1 MDADFL
7 SAFICVHLRF
17 YWVSKRLQI
26 MQTSTW
32 THFPCTLD
40 NGPAANAS
48 IGLIALASDIV
59 IEPELHAFLPHAGIG
74 LYTNRIP
81 MPKVV
86 TVDTLRQM
94 GDSITAV
101 TTGLVPDDHL
111 DVIIYGCTSGSMT
124 IGPEQIAAKIRAARP
139 DVAVTDP
146 ITAGSDALCG
156 RSESGRRTIY
166 SGPGVWVRSDGV
178 IQSGWRSRDQSRTT
192 SSHLWRGSGVGTSVG
207 NRWNISLLYRS
218 PHVINH
224 SAAGR
229 RAGQTRCCQQ
239 PSAGVGCTTA
249 VRI

>member
-1 MDADFL
+1 
-7 SAFICVHLRF
+7 
-17 YWVSKRLQI
+17 

-146 ITAGSDALCG
+146 ITAGLKGLRAQDCQRIALLTPYVDEVNQVVEQYIRGQGFELGAMGSFNQAGDPEISRVPPQAIYDAALALGQASEIDGIFLSCTALRTSSIIQPLEDALDYYNYKN
-156 RSESGRRTIY
+156 SIELAY
-166 SGPGVWVRSDGV
+166 
-178 IQSGWRSRDQSRTT
+178 QQLTT
-192 SSHLWRGSGVGTSVG
+192 S
-207 NRWNISLLYRS
+207 NQLL
-218 PHVINH
+218 
-224 SAAGR
+224 
-229 RAGQTRCCQQ
+229 
-239 PSAGVGCTTA
+239 TTNYQS
-249 VRI
+249 